1 MRTKSVKRTVSLVA
15 AAALIIA
22 GASAASA
29 ATIEEVP
36 FADINSYESDIYE
49 GWHQEHPAGD
59 DSIAWSDE
67 PAGVKLG
74 ETGPAQLINGLVET
88 NAPGEAV
95 GVDELI
101 DLIRGASVDVAAGEV
116 VFQIGLFVE
125 GPGDGWTTLRPVS
138 ANADLSDQ
146 ETLWTDSKGFLAAP
160 VTLEELADNAEIAEI
175 ETVYLAGFGV
185 HAQNEAVVSSIT
197 WDGTTFQ
204 FVEELT
210 EVEDPEDGENGDDN
224 GEENGDEVNEDE
236 DLDDND
242 NGAETGDETSA
253 DDGDAAA
260 ATPVSGS
267 PSYTG

>member
-1 MRTKSVKRTVSLVA
+1 MRTESVKCTGSLVA
-15 AAALIIA
+15 AAALVIA

-101 DLIRGASVDVAAGEV
+101 DLIRGASVEV
-116 VFQIGLFVE
+116 EEGVVSFQVGLFQ
-125 GPGDGWTTLRPVS
+125 DADNNNWTTLRPVD
-138 ANADLSDQ
+138 ADADLSSLD
-146 ETLWTDSKGFLAAP
+146 TLWRGTGSWHDDNFTLDELTEFLD
-160 VTLEELADNAEIAEI
+160 V

-185 HAQNEAVVSSIT
+185 HADNEAVVRS
-197 WDGTTFQ
+197 
-204 FVEELT
+204 EEH
-210 EVEDPEDGENGDDN
+210 
-224 GEENGDEVNEDE
+224 
-236 DLDDND
+236 
-242 NGAETGDETSA
+242 TSELQSR
-253 DDGDAAA
+253 GHLVCRLLLEKKK
-260 ATPVSGS
+260 TR
-267 PSYTG
+267 